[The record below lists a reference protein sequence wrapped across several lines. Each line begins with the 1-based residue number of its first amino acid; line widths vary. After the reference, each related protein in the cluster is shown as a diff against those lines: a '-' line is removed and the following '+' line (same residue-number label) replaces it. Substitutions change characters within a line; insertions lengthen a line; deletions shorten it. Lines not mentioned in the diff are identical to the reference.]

1 MAILARLSFLGILV
15 PGLVLLL
22 LRAYYCG
29 YRSITTRRPL
39 GTFQFLPFQGKAARA
54 DHMGRL

>member
-22 LRAYYCG
+22 LRAYYVLG
-29 YRSITTRRPL
+29 GNPL
-39 GTFQFLPFQGKAARA
+39 GTFQFLSFQGKAARA
-54 DHMGRL
+54 DHTGRL